1 MLTSITAMRRFAALA
16 ALATALALT
25 ACGSGSSSN
34 APDACLQGP
43 SMYLDALE
51 AAPSP
56 VRLDRSVAIS
66 DCLTEGQDAG
76 ELAVVGR
83 SLVAASTKLNAEG
96 RRSPAGPAPVELG
109 YLVAA
114 VAKGAED
121 TGGIHEDLVRRV
133 ESAARFSPGG
143 KEQSEDFK
151 RGFGRG
157 YAAGQQ
163 SG

>member
-1 MLTSITAMRRFAALA
+1 MRRFATLAL
-16 ALATALALT
+16 LVTAFSLT
-25 ACGSGSSSN
+25 ACGGGSSSE

-43 SMYLDALE
+43 GAYLDALE
-51 AAPSP
+51 AAPAP
-56 VRLDRSVAIS
+56 VRLDGSVAIS

-76 ELAVVGR
+76 GLAVVGR
-83 SLVAASTKLNAEG
+83 SLVAAATKLNAEG
-96 RRSPAGPAPVELG
+96 RRNPAGPAPVELG

-114 VAKGAED
+114 VAEGAED
-121 TGGIHEDLVRRV
+121 TAGIHADLVRRV

>member
-1 MLTSITAMRRFAALA
+1 MRRFSALA
-16 ALATALALT
+16 ALATALTLT
-25 ACGSGSSSN
+25 ACGSDSSSE
-34 APDACLQGP
+34 APEACLQGP
-43 SMYLDALE
+43 GAYLDALE
-51 AAPSP
+51 SSPAP

-66 DCLTEGQDAG
+66 DCLTEGQGAG

-83 SLVAASTKLNAEG
+83 SLVSASTKLNAEG
-96 RRSPAGPAPVELG
+96 RRSPTGAAPVELG

-163 SG
+163 NG

>member
-1 MLTSITAMRRFAALA
+1 MRRSSALVALA
-16 ALATALALT
+16 AGLALT
-25 ACGSGSSSN
+25 ACGSDSSAD

-43 SMYLDALE
+43 GAYLDALE
-51 AAPSP
+51 EAPAP

-76 ELAVVGR
+76 ELAVVGQ
-83 SLVAASTKLNAEG
+83 SLVAASTKLNAEARG
-96 RRSPAGPAPVELG
+96 NPAGAAPVELG

-114 VAKGAED
+114 VAKGAKE
-121 TGGIHEDLVRRV
+121 TSGIHEDLVRRI
-133 ESAARFSPGG
+133 ESAARFSPDG

>member
-1 MLTSITAMRRFAALA
+1 MRRLLALPV
-16 ALATALALT
+16 LATALALT
-25 ACGSGSSSN
+25 ACGSDSSAD

-43 SMYLDALE
+43 SAYLDALE
-51 AAPSP
+51 EAPAP
-56 VRLDRSVAIS
+56 VRLERSVAIS
-66 DCLTEGQDAG
+66 DCLTDGQDAG
-76 ELAVVGR
+76 ELAAVGQ

-96 RRSPAGPAPVELG
+96 RRNPAGPAPVELG

-114 VAKGAED
+114 VAKGAEE
-121 TGGIHEDLVRRV
+121 TSGIHDDLVRRI